1 MKATLEAAVIYME
14 AVADARS
21 EAVISVK
28 KAAASI
34 RAAFTPDVSAD
45 PALISQNIVNE
56 EPHTIYSFVQPPVEL
71 EKDSPQPNN
80 PDDAMLKALTT
91 LKAAATAMEALAA
104 AKSEALISWIKTN
117 TSISAAFS
125 PVVSADP
132 ALISQNIVNEPHA
145 VSSLEPP
152 VELESVR
159 YTLHATVI
167 SEKL

>member
-1 MKATLEAAVIYME
+1 
-14 AVADARS
+14 VADARS

-34 RAAFTPDVSAD
+34 RAAFTPD
-45 PALISQNIVNE
+45 
-56 EPHTIYSFVQPPVEL
+56 
-71 EKDSPQPNN
+71 
-80 PDDAMLKALTT
+80 
-91 LKAAATAMEALAA
+91 
-104 AKSEALISWIKTN
+104 
-117 TSISAAFS
+117 
-125 PVVSADP
+125 VSADP